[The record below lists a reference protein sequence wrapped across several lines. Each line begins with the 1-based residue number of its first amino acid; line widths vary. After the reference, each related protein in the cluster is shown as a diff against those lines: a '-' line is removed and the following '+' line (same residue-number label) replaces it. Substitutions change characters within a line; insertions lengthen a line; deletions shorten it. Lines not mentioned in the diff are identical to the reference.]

1 VRVVMSNLRYL
12 FEWFPY
18 RAYLEFEVEMAVVW
32 VYFRIVEFVVTKD
45 QRSFF
50 PWSSQRLA

>member
-1 VRVVMSNLRYL
+1 VRVVMSNLWVSVRMV
-12 FEWFPY
+12 PIQS
-18 RAYLEFEVEMAVVW
+18 YLEFKVEMAVVW